1 MNIFAGIVKSQLP
14 GIVAELK
21 KEAPALIKQYLPKLV
36 EEHKAKLPEYIE
48 SLRKFG
54 EEQLRE
60 TLGDADNNGVMD
72 FDEYVDDAQ
81 EAAGHLHALSEIIG
95 RVEKRIKA
103 DKEKLM
109 PAKEVEDAKVA
120 E

>member
-21 KEAPALIKQYLPKLV
+21 KEAPALIKQYLPKLI

-60 TLGDADNNGVMD
+60 ALGDADGNDKMD

-81 EAAGHLHALSEIIG
+81 EAAGHLHALSEIVS
-95 RVEKRIKA
+95 RVEKRMKA
-103 DKEKLM
+103 NKEKLM
-109 PAKEVEDAKVA
+109 PVAEVEDAKAA